1 MSNQPWWQAC
11 TCYQIYLPSF
21 CDGNGDG
28 IGDFPGLLSKVDYLQ
43 TLGVGAIWITP
54 FYPSPMV
61 DNGYDISDYCAVD
74 PRFGTSADFRE
85 VVERCHA
92 SGIRVI
98 IDLVVNHVSTE
109 HPWFRDAWNNPA
121 SRYRDYFLFSKQPNN
136 WQSFFSGSAWCAEP
150 DTGEHYYHKFS
161 PQQVDLN
168 WQNPQVEQEIYRVI
182 DFWKSQ
188 GVDGFRFDVINFL
201 TTDGIGPD
209 NPIDNGEQRHEFDI
223 NQPGIIDT
231 LRRLCRYVRQ
241 QGNAF
246 LIAEIGSDE
255 LDILARYQSP
265 ELMDVVFNF
274 NIGSQKT
281 FDISRLCSEINATQ
295 SQQSGLPTLF
305 FSSHDMPRMI
315 SRFGEGPHDIERAK
329 AVLAL
334 QLTVRGVPFVFQ
346 GEELGMTD
354 YLPRTVEQIFDI
366 QGKIHYQ
373 TALQQ
378 GLTQAEALVQ
388 AIDHSRDASRAPMLW
403 SDAPLA
409 GFSAIAS
416 WMPISNDYRQIN
428 AMRQQQTPGSL
439 WRDYQELIALRRQT
453 AALCEGDGG
462 LLVQTEECVWFMR
475 ATASE
480 RIWVAINFGG
490 PVQNPWRAIAAD
502 VLYGQDTQWLGK
514 NQILMKRR
522 VHEQTQQ

>member
-1 MSNQPWWQAC
+1 MTDQPWWQAS

-28 IGDFPGLLSKVDYLQ
+28 LGDFPGLLSKVDYLQ
-43 TLGVGAIWITP
+43 QLGVGAIWITP
-54 FYPSPMV
+54 FYPSPLV

-74 PRFGTSADFRE
+74 PRFGTLADFQR
-85 VVERCHA
+85 VVECCHA
-92 SGIRVI
+92 RGIRVI
-98 IDLVVNHVSTE
+98 IDLVVNHVSSA

-121 SRYRDYFLFSKQPNN
+121 SRYRNYFLFSKTPNN

-150 DTGEHYYHKFS
+150 DTGEYYYHKFA

-168 WQNPQVEQEIYRVI
+168 WANPQVEQEIYRVI
-182 DFWKSQ
+182 DFWKAQ

-201 TTDGIGPD
+201 TTNGIGPD
-209 NPIDNGEQRHEFDI
+209 NPIEDGEQRHEFDI

-231 LRRLCRYVRQ
+231 LRRLCGYVRQ
-241 QGNAF
+241 QGSSF

-295 SQQSGLPTLF
+295 ARQSGLPTLF

-315 SRFGEGPHDIERAK
+315 GRFGEGPRDSERAL

-334 QLTVRGVPFVFQ
+334 QLTLRGVPFIFQ

-354 YLPRTVEQIFDI
+354 YLPQSVEQIFDV
-366 QGKIHYQ
+366 QGKTRYH
-373 TALQQ
+373 TALEQ
-378 GLTQAEALVQ
+378 GADADQALTLALE
-388 AIDHSRDASRAPMLW
+388 HSRDASRAPLPW
-403 SDAPLA
+403 SDAPFA
-409 GFSAIAS
+409 GFSTVRP
-416 WMPISNDYRQIN
+416 WMPIGDDYPQIN
-428 AMRQQQTPGSL
+428 AVKQQQMPDSL
-439 WRDYQELIALRRQT
+439 WRHYQALIALRRQT
-453 AALCEGDGG
+453 EAMREGDAG
-462 LLVQTEECVWFMR
+462 LLALTKGCVRFTR
-475 ATASE
+475 STPNE
-480 RIWVAINFGG
+480 RIWVAINFGM
-490 PVQNPWRAIAAD
+490 PVHNPWRAIAAD

-514 NQILMKRR
+514 NHILMKRR
-522 VHEQTQQ
+522 VHESTQS